1 MMIMKASSKEYRCEA
16 AGWYFV
22 SLFKNAFTLYVN
34 YLFLSCLSV
43 KGEL

>member
-1 MMIMKASSKEYRCEA
+1 MMIMKASSKEYRYETV
-16 AGWYFV
+16 GLYFV